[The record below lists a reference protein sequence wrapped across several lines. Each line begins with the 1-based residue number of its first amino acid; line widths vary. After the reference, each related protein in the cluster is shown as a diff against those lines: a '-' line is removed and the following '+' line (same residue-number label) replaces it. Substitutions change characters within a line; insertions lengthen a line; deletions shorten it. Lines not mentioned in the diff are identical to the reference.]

1 MVFKVVAIARGT
13 GELGRTLMEAIRKE
27 GKCAVIML
35 SRQTSTDEFAPK
47 QRELGLERQIRAPI
61 IEMQYLNVAN
71 VQKTPEDHRKYY

>member
-35 SRQTSTDEFAPK
+35 SRQVSHP
-47 QRELGLERQIRAPI
+47 GLQKVLRYLDKYRRIR
-61 IEMQYLNVAN
+61 
-71 VQKTPEDHRKYY
+71 T